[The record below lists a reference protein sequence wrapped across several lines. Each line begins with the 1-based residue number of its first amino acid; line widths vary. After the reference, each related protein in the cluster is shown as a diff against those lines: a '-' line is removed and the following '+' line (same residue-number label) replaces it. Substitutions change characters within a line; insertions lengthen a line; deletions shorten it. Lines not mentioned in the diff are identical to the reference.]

1 MIVDADFAIR
11 VVIIYV
17 MLESGETKLI
27 AIFEIAIVRR
37 IFLNRIVGQMN
48 EGIIDVL
55 KVDSKLSWG
64 SPQVTFFKE
73 VNVMILVEKNPYSNV
88 KLPLAD

>member
-1 MIVDADFAIR
+1 
-11 VVIIYV
+11 

-27 AIFEIAIVRR
+27 AVFEIAIVRR

-48 EGIIDVL
+48 KGIIDVL

-88 KLPLAD
+88 KFPLAD

>member
-27 AIFEIAIVRR
+27 AVFEIAIVRR

-55 KVDSKLSWG
+55 KVDSKLS
-64 SPQVTFFKE
+64 
-73 VNVMILVEKNPYSNV
+73 
-88 KLPLAD
+88 

>member
-1 MIVDADFAIR
+1 MIVDADFALR

-17 MLESGETKLI
+17 ILESGETKLI
-27 AIFEIAIVRR
+27 AVFEIAIVRR

-55 KVDSKLSWG
+55 QVDSKLSWW
-64 SPQVTFFKE
+64 SSQVTFFKE

>member
-1 MIVDADFAIR
+1 MIVDADFALR

-55 KVDSKLSWG
+55 KVDSKLS
-64 SPQVTFFKE
+64 
-73 VNVMILVEKNPYSNV
+73 
-88 KLPLAD
+88 

>member
-55 KVDSKLSWG
+55 KVDSKLS
-64 SPQVTFFKE
+64 
-73 VNVMILVEKNPYSNV
+73 
-88 KLPLAD
+88 

>member
-1 MIVDADFAIR
+1 
-11 VVIIYV
+11 

-27 AIFEIAIVRR
+27 AVFEIAIVRR

-55 KVDSKLSWG
+55 KVDSKLS
-64 SPQVTFFKE
+64 
-73 VNVMILVEKNPYSNV
+73 
-88 KLPLAD
+88 